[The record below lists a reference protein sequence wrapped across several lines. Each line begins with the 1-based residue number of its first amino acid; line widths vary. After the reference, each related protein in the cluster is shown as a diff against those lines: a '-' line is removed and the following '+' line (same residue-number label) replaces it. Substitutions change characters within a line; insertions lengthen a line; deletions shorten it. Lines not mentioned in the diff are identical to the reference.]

1 MSEQKRFDEIFN
13 DAFIE
18 KNEST
23 AADDTVL
30 SPIARKLKERKKSKT
45 IGRYVSW
52 LKMAD
57 SSAQKNPS
65 EDGAFASY
73 THSLIEKGKHFSL
86 IEDTGVVTI
95 AYQIFKS
102 WSFKA
107 KKRFYFAEKLDSA
120 ETFLDDGRKSI
131 IYFVDYPHREG
142 DQIVL
147 LHFDKA
153 GKHVIINTGLLI
165 GDEVRLSVNPGFFE
179 FSPIPGTTLRQEK
192 DFDLENMTEE
202 EKADFLN
209 GVTSVGEHDIDA
221 DSTIITI
228 DTETFSP
235 VEKRVILEN
244 GEYKAKIRIKSFRNY
259 FSFQIRAED
268 DTDLYLSDFEL
279 AKSYCHGYGD
289 FPKDIIKAA
298 EMFEQIGDAESLYE
312 LAHIWLD
319 ESHNDVESL
328 QDGIVCL
335 EEAAHQGHNVAK
347 AELVYYL
354 MKLLC
359 ILPVAEQETVID
371 KYHEQIKCAVDTELP
386 GALFLAAYVYEKGM
400 FVDKDTDLAFSYYL
414 RAAKADN
421 DAAKARIGMAPI
433 GDYQNED
440 ECWNYFKNSVDTIGL
455 AEYIMGWFLADDPDV
470 MVVTEDI
477 LYFYELAANS
487 GVMPAIRELAQ
498 VYMYGNSYINPDP
511 AKAICL
517 YEKLTDIDVEDAI
530 RLENYY
536 INGEGCAQGI
546 ESDRKAFRL
555 LSEVLEKDMNGTV
568 HNNLAWLMKTGR
580 GCPAPDY
587 ITAIAYFKKAAE
599 LGCRR
604 SYYHLGDIY
613 EHGLGV
619 DTDLQAARSFY
630 YQGAALGEQKCK
642 SKIANGLLVE
652 DSAAAGGYVVSLL
665 TDIQGQVSEI
675 NAGTVRMEQKL
686 DQLLYF
692 VENELS
698 TVIAEA
704 KKKVQGCPKDDDTAV
719 ADFIEST
726 STYIN
731 QTMTSPDALVEQE
744 TEQLKLLFGKSW
756 DLLLPA
762 SKASL
767 ISAGVLWKSCARIT
781 KPGFDFSGVCISAT
795 SALEMELKHIFY
807 SGFQAFLEKRYGTP
821 TTEKSV
827 QTFRDWPEIL
837 LSCSQYEFQKK
848 KGNAT
853 LAKGNYF
860 TLGKLP
866 YILGKPEKFRNP
878 EKENLLRSRLIE
890 YLSTIVIDKY
900 SNDPIGAFYNA
911 YDPNCFVNKCEFI
924 NNAYRIKAA
933 HTDVI
938 EREQADDCYQQVIGK
953 VDALKYTSDVTGLII
968 ELYDMLK

>member
-1 MSEQKRFDEIFN
+1 MSEHKQFDDYFIDVFN
-13 DAFIE
+13 VNGKA
-18 KNEST
+18 T
-23 AADDTVL
+23 ADDNAGL
-30 SPIARKLKERKKSKT
+30 SPIACKLKERKKHKT
-45 IGRYVSW
+45 IGQYVSW

-57 SSAQKNPS
+57 GSTQQNPN
-65 EDGAFASY
+65 EDGDFVSN

-107 KKRFYFAEKLDSA
+107 QKRFYFAEKLDSTVTNLA
-120 ETFLDDGRKSI
+120 DGRKKI
-131 IYFVDYPHREG
+131 TYFVDYPHREG

-147 LHFDKA
+147 LHFDKE

-179 FSPIPGTTLRQEK
+179 FSPIAGTMLRQEK
-192 DFDLENMTEE
+192 DFDLENLTEE
-202 EKADFLN
+202 EKTDFLN
-209 GVTSVGEHDIDA
+209 GVTSVGEYDIDV

-228 DTETFSP
+228 DTETFLP
-235 VEKRVILEN
+235 VEKRVLLED
-244 GEYKAKIRIKSFRNY
+244 GEYKAKITIKSFRNY

-268 DTDLYLSDFEL
+268 DANLCLSDFDL
-279 AKSYCHGYGD
+279 AKSYCYGYGD
-289 FPKDIIKAA
+289 FPKDKIMAA
-298 EMFEQIGDAESLYE
+298 EMFEQIGNAESLYE

-319 ESHNDVESL
+319 EIHNDVESL

-335 EEAAHQGHNVAK
+335 EEAALQGHNVAK

-359 ILPVAEQETVID
+359 MLPTKEQEKIIT
-371 KYHEQIKCAVDTELP
+371 KYHGQIKCAVDTELP
-386 GALFLAAYVYEKGM
+386 SALFLAAYVYEKGM

-414 RAAKADN
+414 RAAKEDN

-433 GDYQNED
+433 GDYQHED
-440 ECWNYFKNSVDTIGL
+440 ECRSFFKNSVDTIGL
-455 AEYIMGWFLADDPDV
+455 AEYFMGWFLADDPDV
-470 MVVTEDI
+470 MVVTEDL

-487 GVMPAIRELAQ
+487 GVIPAIRELAE
-498 VYMYGNSYINPDP
+498 VYMYGNSYIEADP
-511 AKAICL
+511 AKAIKW
-517 YEKLTDIDVEDAI
+517 YEKLSDIDDDASVK
-530 RLENYY
+530 LANYY
-536 INGEGCAQGI
+536 LDGKGCTAGP
-546 ESDRKAFRL
+546 ESDAKALAL
-555 LSEVLEKDMNGTV
+555 LKKTVETYENGTAY
-568 HNNLAWLMKTGR
+568 NNLAWMYKKGR
-580 GCPAPDY
+580 GCENPDY
-587 ITAIAYFKKAAE
+587 AQALVLFEKAAGLE
-599 LGCRR
+599 CK
-604 SYYHLGDIY
+604 SAFYHLGDIY

-619 DTDLQAARSFY
+619 NPDRQKAWAY
-630 YQGAALGEQKCK
+630 YQKGAEIGHEKC
-642 SKIANGLLVE
+642 IDIVNRG
-652 DSAAAGGYVVSLL
+652 SLQEEETASNKKVLSVL

-686 DQLLYF
+686 DQLLYY

-698 TVIAEA
+698 SVIADA
-704 KKKVQGCPKDDDTAV
+704 KKKVQSGPEDDDTAV

-731 QTMTSPDALVEQE
+731 HTMTSPDALVEQE
-744 TEQLKLLFGKSW
+744 IEQLKLLFGKSW

-762 SKASL
+762 SRASL

-807 SGFQAFLEKRYGTP
+807 SGFQAFLEKQYGTP
-821 TTEKSV
+821 NAEKSV

-848 KGNAT
+848 KGNTT

-866 YILGKPEKFRNP
+866 YIFGKPEKYWNI
-878 EKENLLRSRLIE
+878 EKENLLRTRLVE
-890 YLSTIVIDKY
+890 YLSTIVIDNY
-900 SNDPIGAFYNA
+900 SEDPVGAFYNA
-911 YDPNCFVNKCEFI
+911 YDPNCFINKCEFI

-953 VDALKYTSDVTGLII
+953 VDALRYTSDVTGLII
-968 ELYDMLK
+968 ELYGMLK

>member
-1 MSEQKRFDEIFN
+1 MSEQKRFDDYLCDAFN
-13 DAFIE
+13 DNGEATS
-18 KNEST
+18 NDNT
-23 AADDTVL
+23 GL
-30 SPIARKLKERKKSKT
+30 SPMMRKLKERKT
-45 IGRYVSW
+45 RQTVERYVSW
-52 LKMAD
+52 LKKGAD
-57 SSAQKNPS
+57 ASDVNDPANPNADIES
-65 EDGAFASY
+65 LSFE
-73 THSLIEKGKHFSL
+73 HSLIRVKNGKHFSL
-86 IEDTGVVTI
+86 PIEDDTVTML
-95 AYQIFKS
+95 YEIFKS
-102 WSFKA
+102 CSYETKTRYYYV
-107 KKRFYFAEKLDSA
+107 KKTDSV
-120 ETFLDDGRKSI
+120 EMIMTDGRKYTTYYI
-131 IYFVDYPHREG
+131 DHPEPNGNQV
-142 DQIVL
+142 VL
-147 LHFDKA
+147 LHFDKK
-153 GKHVIINTGLLI
+153 GNFVLINSGLFI
-165 GDEVRLSVNPGFFE
+165 GDEMRISTHPTVLE
-179 FSPIPGTTLRQEK
+179 FKPISGSKPR
-192 DFDLENMTEE
+192 MEE
-202 EKADFLN
+202 EFQLDNLGDGDKEDFLR
-209 GVTSVGEHDIDA
+209 GVDSFSDYDIDVN
-221 DSTIITI
+221 STIVTI
-228 DTETFSP
+228 DTETFLP
-235 VEKRVILEN
+235 VPKKVYQEN
-244 GEYKAKIRIKSFRNY
+244 GEYKAKVTIKTGRNY
-259 FSFQIRAED
+259 FSFKVSSQDESNI
-268 DTDLYLSDFEL
+268 DLSEYEIAQCFL
-279 AKSYCHGYGD
+279 HGHGD
-289 FPKDIIKAA
+289 FPKDVFRAA

-328 QDGIVCL
+328 QDGIACL
-335 EEAAHQGHNVAK
+335 EEAAFQGNDAAK

-359 ILPVAEQETVID
+359 MLPELEQETVIG
-371 KYHEQIKCAVDTELP
+371 KYHEQIRCAVDTGLP
-386 GALFLAAYVYEKGM
+386 GALFLAAYVYEKGI
-400 FVDKDTDLAFSYYL
+400 FVDRDTDLAFSYYL

-433 GDYQNED
+433 GECQNED
-440 ECWNYFKNSVDTIGL
+440 ECRSFFKGSIDTIGL
-455 AEYIMGWFLADDPDV
+455 AEYFMGWFLADDPDI

-487 GVMPAIRELAQ
+487 GVLSAVKELAE
-498 VYMYGNSYINPDP
+498 VYLYGNDYIEANP
-511 AKAICL
+511 AMAIMW
-517 YEKLTDIDVEDAI
+517 YEKLSDIDDDTAVKLA
-530 RLENYY
+530 NYY
-536 INGEGCAQGI
+536 LDGKGCAAGP
-546 ESDRKAFRL
+546 ESDAKALSL
-555 LSEVLEKDMNGTV
+555 LKKTVETYENGTAC
-568 HNNLAWLMKTGR
+568 NNLAWMYKKGR
-580 GCPAPDY
+580 GCEKSDY
-587 ITAIAYFKKAAE
+587 ARALILFEKAAE
-599 LGCRR
+599 LE
-604 SYYHLGDIY
+604 SKSAFYHLGDIY

-619 DTDLQAARSFY
+619 EPDRKKAWAY
-630 YQGAALGEQKCK
+630 YQKGAELGNQKCIDIVK
-642 SKIANGLLVE
+642 RGFLPE
-652 DSAAAGGYVVSLL
+652 DEAASNAQVLSVL
-665 TDIQGQVSEI
+665 T
-675 NAGTVRMEQKL
+675 RMEQKL
-686 DQLLYF
+686 DQLLNY

-704 KKKVQGCPKDDDTAV
+704 KKKVQDRPEDDDAAV
-719 ADFIEST
+719 AEFIEST

-821 TTEKSV
+821 STENSV
-827 QTFRDWPEIL
+827 QVFKDWPEIL

-853 LAKGNYF
+853 LTKGNYF

-866 YILGKPEKFRNP
+866 YILGKPEKFRNA
-878 EKENLLRSRLIE
+878 EKENLLRTRLVE
-890 YLSTIVIDKY
+890 YLGTIVIGKY
-900 SNDPIGAFYNA
+900 SADPISAFYNA

>member
-13 DAFIE
+13 DVFDG
-18 KNEST
+18 KNESPST
-23 AADDTVL
+23 DDTAL

-45 IGRYVSW
+45 IGQYVSW

-57 SSAQKNPS
+57 GSAQQNPN
-65 EDGAFASY
+65 EDGGFASY

-179 FSPIPGTTLRQEK
+179 FSPIPGTMLRQEK

-202 EKADFLN
+202 EKSDFLN

-268 DTDLYLSDFEL
+268 DTDLCLSDFDL
-279 AKSYCHGYGD
+279 ARSYSYGYGD
-289 FPKDIIKAA
+289 FPKDKIKAA

-335 EEAAHQGHNVAK
+335 EKAANQGHDVAK
-347 AELVYYL
+347 AELVFYL

-359 ILPVAEQETVID
+359 VLPAAEKETIID
-371 KYHEQIKCAVDTELP
+371 KYREHIRDAVDTELP
-386 GALFLAAYVYEKGM
+386 SALFLAAYVYEKGM
-400 FVDKDTDLAFSYYL
+400 FVDKNTDLAYSYYL

-433 GDYQNED
+433 GDYQSENK
-440 ECWNYFKNSVDTIGL
+440 CRSYFKNSVDTIGL
-455 AEYIMGWFLADDPDV
+455 AEYFMGWFLADDPDV

-477 LYFYELAANS
+477 LYFYEIAANS
-487 GVMPAIRELAQ
+487 GILSAIKELAE
-498 VYMYGNSYINPDP
+498 VYMSGNNYIEADP
-511 AKAICL
+511 AMAIMW
-517 YEKLTDIDVEDAI
+517 YEKLSDIDDDTAVKLA
-530 RLENYY
+530 NYY
-536 INGEGCAQGI
+536 LDGKGCTAGT
-546 ESDRKAFRL
+546 ESDAKALVL
-555 LSEVLEKDMNGTV
+555 LKKTVETYENGTAY
-568 HNNLAWLMKTGR
+568 NNLAWMYKKGR
-580 GCPAPDY
+580 GCEKPDY
-587 ITAIAYFKKAAE
+587 ARALILFEKAAE
-599 LGCRR
+599 LECI
-604 SYYHLGDIY
+604 SAFYHLGDIY
-613 EHGLGV
+613 EHGFGV
-619 DTDLQAARSFY
+619 KPDRKKAWAY
-630 YQGAALGEQKCK
+630 YQKGAELGNQKCIDIVK
-642 SKIANGLLVE
+642 RGFPQEGEATSNAQVLSV
-652 DSAAAGGYVVSLL
+652 L
-665 TDIQGQVSEI
+665 TDIQGR
-675 NAGTVRMEQKL
+675 TVRMEQKL
-686 DQLLYF
+686 DQLLNY

-704 KKKVQGCPKDDDTAV
+704 KKKVQDCPEDDDAAV

-731 QTMTSPDALVEQE
+731 QTMASPDALVEQE

-827 QTFRDWPEIL
+827 QVFRDWPEIL

-866 YILGKPEKFRNP
+866 YILGKPEKFRNV
-878 EKENLLRSRLIE
+878 EKENLLRTRLVE

-900 SNDPIGAFYNA
+900 SADPIGAFYNA

-953 VDALKYTSDVTGLII
+953 VDALKYTSDITGLII

>member
-1 MSEQKRFDEIFN
+1 MSQQKRFDEIFN
-13 DAFIE
+13 DVFE
-18 KNEST
+18 GKNEST

-45 IGRYVSW
+45 IGQYVSW

-57 SSAQKNPS
+57 GSAQKNPN
-65 EDGAFASY
+65 EDCSFASY

-107 KKRFYFAEKLDSA
+107 KKRFYFAEKLDSV

-153 GKHVIINTGLLI
+153 GKHVIINTGLMI

-179 FSPIPGTTLRQEK
+179 FSPIPGTMLRQEK

-202 EKADFLN
+202 EKSDFLN

-235 VEKRVILEN
+235 VEKRVTLEN

-268 DTDLYLSDFEL
+268 DTDLCLSDFDL
-279 AKSYCHGYGD
+279 ARSYCYGYGD
-289 FPKDIIKAA
+289 FPKDKIKAA

-328 QDGIVCL
+328 QDGIACL
-335 EEAAHQGHNVAK
+335 EEAAHQGHKIAK
-347 AELVYYL
+347 AEVVYYL

-359 ILPVAEQETVID
+359 KLPAAEQETVID
-371 KYHEQIKCAVDTELP
+371 KYHEQIKCAVETELP
-386 GALFLAAYVYEKGM
+386 GALFLVAYVYEKGM

-440 ECWNYFKNSVDTIGL
+440 ECRTYFKKSVDAIGL
-455 AEYIMGWFLADDPDV
+455 AEYFMGWFLADDPDV

-477 LYFYELAANS
+477 LYFFDVAANS
-487 GVMPAIRELAQ
+487 GVLSAIKELAE
-498 VYMYGNSYINPDP
+498 VYMSGNSYIEADP
-511 AKAICL
+511 AIAIMW
-517 YEKLTDIDVEDAI
+517 YEKLSDIDDDTAVKLA
-530 RLENYY
+530 NYY
-536 INGEGCAQGI
+536 LDGKGCAAGP
-546 ESDRKAFRL
+546 ESDAKAFAL
-555 LSEVLEKDMNGTV
+555 LKKTVATYENGTAY
-568 HNNLAWLMKTGR
+568 NNLAWMYKKGR
-580 GCPAPDY
+580 GCEKPDY
-587 ITAIAYFKKAAE
+587 AQALILFEKAAE
-599 LGCRR
+599 LECK
-604 SYYHLGDIY
+604 SAFYHLGDIY
-613 EHGLGV
+613 EHGLGIEP
-619 DTDLQAARSFY
+619 DRKKAWAY
-630 YQGAALGEQKCK
+630 YQKGAELGNQKC
-642 SKIANGLLVE
+642 IDIVERGLLQE
-652 DSAAAGGYVVSLL
+652 DENASNAQILSVL
-665 TDIQGQVSEI
+665 T
-675 NAGTVRMEQKL
+675 RMEQKL
-686 DQLLYF
+686 DQLLNY

-704 KKKVQGCPKDDDTAV
+704 KKKVQDRPEDDDAAV
-719 ADFIEST
+719 AEFIEST

-795 SALEMELKHIFY
+795 SALEMELKHVFY

-821 TTEKSV
+821 TTENSV
-827 QTFRDWPEIL
+827 QVFKDWPEIL
-837 LSCSQYEFQKK
+837 LSCSLYEFQKK
-848 KGNAT
+848 KGNTT
-853 LAKGNYF
+853 LVMGNYF
-860 TLGKLP
+860 TLGKHP
-866 YILGKPEKFRNP
+866 YILGKPEKFTNT
-878 EKENLLRSRLIE
+878 EKENLLRTRLVE

-900 SNDPIGAFYNA
+900 SDDPIGAFYNVF
-911 YDPNCFVNKCEFI
+911 DPNCFVNKCEFI